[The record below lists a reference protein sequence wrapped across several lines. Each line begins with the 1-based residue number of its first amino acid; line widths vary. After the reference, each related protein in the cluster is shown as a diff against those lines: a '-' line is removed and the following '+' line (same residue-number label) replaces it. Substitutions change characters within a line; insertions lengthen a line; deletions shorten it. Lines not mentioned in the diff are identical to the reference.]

1 MEETIVR
8 MDVDDSMKETDGTDG
23 TGLSYEE
30 KLKYVNNISKPMA
43 PKKLTKKI
51 YKCIKK
57 GIITNLFMVCVICNI
72 TISAS
77 KQKTYLR
84 NGLKDVQK
92 HLRKGEHG
100 LVVFAGDVFPIEI
113 MCHLP
118 IVCEDKNI
126 PYCYTP
132 SRQDIGNA
140 MGVKRGSL
148 MVLIKEHADYKD
160 LYDEIKSA
168 MKTLSTPL

>member
-1 MEETIVR
+1 MDDSQGR
-8 MDVDDSMKETDGTDG
+8 MDIDDSVKETDAPEATE
-23 TGLSYEE
+23 LSYED
-30 KLKYVNNISKPMA
+30 KLKYVNAIANPMA

-57 GIITNLFMVCVICNI
+57 
-72 TISAS
+72 AS

-100 LVVFAGDVFPIEI
+100 LVVFAGDVFPVEI

-118 IVCEDKNI
+118 VVCEDKSI

-148 MVLIKEHADYKD
+148 MVLIKEHPEYKD
-160 LYDEIKSA
+160 LYEEIKAA
-168 MKTLSTPL
+168 MTTLSTPL

>member
-1 MEETIVR
+1 MESVTIK
-8 MDVDDSMKETDGTDG
+8 MEVDDSMKEADSGDVIEI
-23 TGLSYEE
+23 SYEE
-30 KLKYVNNISKPMA
+30 KLKYTNPIAKPMA
-43 PKKLTKKI
+43 SKKLTKKI

-57 GIITNLFMVCVICNI
+57 
-72 TISAS
+72 AS
-77 KQKTYLR
+77 KHKSYLR

-92 HLRKGEHG
+92 HLRKGEKG

-132 SRQDIGNA
+132 SRQDIGTA

-148 MVLIKEHADYKD
+148 MVLIKEHEEYKD
-160 LYDEIKSA
+160 LYEEIKSN
-168 MKTLSTPL
+168 MVTLSMPL

>member
-1 MEETIVR
+1 MGEESVR
-8 MDVDDSMKETDGTDG
+8 MDLDDSVKETEVESQEI
-23 TGLSYEE
+23 SYEE
-30 KLKYVNNISKPMA
+30 KLKYTNRIAKPMA

-57 GIITNLFMVCVICNI
+57 
-72 TISAS
+72 AS

-92 HLRKGEHG
+92 HLRKGEKG

-118 IVCEDKNI
+118 IICEDKNI

-132 SRQDIGNA
+132 SRQDIGGA

-148 MVLIKEHADYKD
+148 MVLIKEHAEYKD
-160 LYDEIKSA
+160 LFEEIKNS
-168 MKTLSTPL
+168 MLTLSTPL

>member
-1 MEETIVR
+1 MKMET
-8 MDVDDSMKETDGTDG
+8 DDSMKMEGDGVEI
-23 TGLSYEE
+23 SYED
-30 KLKYVNNISKPMA
+30 KLKYINQIAKPMA
-43 PKKLTKKI
+43 SKKLCKKI

-57 GIITNLFMVCVICNI
+57 
-72 TISAS
+72 AS

-92 HLRKGEHG
+92 YLRKGEEG
-100 LVVFAGDVFPIEI
+100 LVVFAGDVFPVEI

-132 SRQDIGNA
+132 SRQDLGAA

-148 MVLIKEHADYKD
+148 MVLIKEHAEYKD
-160 LYDEIKSA
+160 LYDELKTTLV
-168 MKTLSTPL
+168 TLSTPL

>member
-1 MEETIVR
+1 MEKTPIKMEL
-8 MDVDDSMKETDGTDG
+8 DDSVKEGNGADSTEI
-23 TGLSYEE
+23 SYED
-30 KLKYVNNISKPMA
+30 KLKYINTIAKPMA

-51 YKCIKK
+51 YKCIRK
-57 GIITNLFMVCVICNI
+57 
-72 TISAS
+72 AS

-100 LVVFAGDVFPIEI
+100 LVIFAGDVFPIEI

-118 IVCEDKNI
+118 VVCEDKNI

-132 SRQDIGNA
+132 SRQDIGSA

-148 MVLIKEHADYKD
+148 MVLIKEHEDYKD

-168 MKTLSTPL
+168 MTTLSAPL

>member
-1 MEETIVR
+1 MEQIVKQE
-8 MDVDDSMKETDGTDG
+8 VDDSVKEVE
-23 TGLSYEE
+23 TGDSTEIKYEE
-30 KLKYVNNISKPMA
+30 KLKFTSNIAKPMA

-57 GIITNLFMVCVICNI
+57 AAKHK
-72 TISAS
+72 S
-77 KQKTYLR
+77 YLR

-92 HLRKGEHG
+92 HLRKGEKG

-118 IVCEDKNI
+118 VVCEDKDI
-126 PYCYTP
+126 PYCFTP
-132 SRQDIGNA
+132 SKQDIGAA

-148 MVLIKEHADYKD
+148 MVLIKEHGEYKE
-160 LYDEIKSA
+160 LYEEIRNT
-168 MKTLSTPL
+168 MVTLSTPL

>member
-1 MEETIVR
+1 MDQSQIKME
-8 MDVDDSMKETDGTDG
+8 VDESMKDNDNAPSNAET
-23 TGLSYEE
+23 YEE
-30 KLKYVNNISKPMA
+30 KLKYVNSIAYPMA
-43 PKKLTKKI
+43 PKKLAKKI
-51 YKCIKK
+51 YKCVKK
-57 GIITNLFMVCVICNI
+57 
-72 TISAS
+72 AS

-92 HLRKGEHG
+92 HLRKGETG

-118 IVCEDKNI
+118 IVCEDRDI

-132 SRQDIGNA
+132 SKQDIGNA

-148 MVLIKEHADYKD
+148 MVLIKEHPDYKD
-160 LYDEIKSA
+160 LYQEIKNT
-168 MKTLSTPL
+168 MKTLPIPL

>member
-1 MEETIVR
+1 MLETPIKME
-8 MDVDDSMKETDGTDG
+8 VDDSIKEADGADNTE
-23 TGLSYEE
+23 LSYEE
-30 KLKYVNNISKPMA
+30 KLKYVNAISQPMA
-43 PKKLTKKI
+43 SKKLTKKI

-57 GIITNLFMVCVICNI
+57 
-72 TISAS
+72 AS

-92 HLRKGEHG
+92 HLRKGEQG
-100 LVVFAGDVFPIEI
+100 LVVFAGDVFPLEI

-118 IVCEDKNI
+118 VVCEDKNI

-148 MVLIKEHADYKD
+148 MVLIKEHDDYKD
-160 LYDEIKSA
+160 LYEEIKTA
-168 MKTLSTPL
+168 MVTLSTPL

>member
-1 MEETIVR
+1 MGEVTLIKEEQEDGV
-8 MDVDDSMKETDGTDG
+8 DVDGGKEI
-23 TGLSYEE
+23 SYEE
-30 KLKYVNNISKPMA
+30 KVNNCNSIANPMA

-51 YKCIKK
+51 YKLIKK
-57 GIITNLFMVCVICNI
+57 
-72 TISAS
+72 AS

-92 HLRKGEHG
+92 HIRKGEKG
-100 LVVFAGDVFPIEI
+100 IVIFAGDVFPIEI

-118 IVCEDKNI
+118 VVCEDKEI
-126 PYCYTP
+126 PYCYVP
-132 SRQDIGNA
+132 SRQDIGTA

-160 LYDEIKSA
+160 LYDELQEAIKHLAS
-168 MKTLSTPL
+168 PL

>member
-1 MEETIVR
+1 MEME
-8 MDVDDSMKETDGTDG
+8 VDDSFVKKEDANTSVSTEM
-23 TGLSYEE
+23 SYEE
-30 KLKYVNNISKPMA
+30 KLQFANATAKPMA

-57 GIITNLFMVCVICNI
+57 
-72 TISAS
+72 AS

-92 HLRKGEHG
+92 HIRKGETG

-118 IVCEDKNI
+118 VVCEDKNI
-126 PYCYTP
+126 PYCFTP
-132 SRQDIGNA
+132 SRQDIGTA

-148 MVLIKEHADYKD
+148 MVLIKEHQDYKD
-160 LYDEIKSA
+160 LYDEIKSV
-168 MKTLSTPL
+168 MQTLPAPI